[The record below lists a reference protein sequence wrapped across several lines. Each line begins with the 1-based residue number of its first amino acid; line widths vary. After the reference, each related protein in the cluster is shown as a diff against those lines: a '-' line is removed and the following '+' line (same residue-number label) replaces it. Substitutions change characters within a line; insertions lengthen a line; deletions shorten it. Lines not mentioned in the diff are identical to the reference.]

1 MLVVELMKM
10 FNEEGI
16 ILQSKVEDPEPTSM
30 LWPLY
35 TSFLFNVS
43 SPETLFPDAIN
54 VLYNTTRQFDC
65 AHGVSDDGCDC
76 SVNYMKSA

>member
-1 MLVVELMKM
+1 LIISEPNQLNPRNVMLVVELMKM

-35 TSFLFNVS
+35 CL
-43 SPETLFPDAIN
+43 PG
-54 VLYNTTRQFDC
+54 Y
-65 AHGVSDDGCDC
+65 
-76 SVNYMKSA
+76 